1 MQTASRRTHLHVL
14 TEEKRAHVRGRRSR
28 VRFQELAGGYRLLV
42 VLLAFP
48 VLQQRL
54 QHVQTVV
61 DSTRAQQ
68 GSSSGTGDEGGGLK
82 PRGHGLEKHLR
93 RGSCEHQGG

>member
-1 MQTASRRTHLHVL
+1 M
-14 TEEKRAHVRGRRSR
+14 
-28 VRFQELAGGYRLLV
+28 RFQELAGGNRLLI

-61 DSTRAQQ
+61 NSTRAQQ
-68 GSSSGTGDEGGGLK
+68 CSCSGTGDEGRRLKGRGGGLSEHLSSDNQPACADTMGK
-82 PRGHGLEKHLR
+82 RGGLCCR
-93 RGSCEHQGG
+93 FF